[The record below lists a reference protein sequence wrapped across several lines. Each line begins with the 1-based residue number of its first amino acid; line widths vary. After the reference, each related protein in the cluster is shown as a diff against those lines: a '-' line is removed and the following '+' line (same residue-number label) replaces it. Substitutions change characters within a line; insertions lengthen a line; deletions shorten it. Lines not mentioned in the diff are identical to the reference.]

1 MAGFLAA
8 YAKDPTDV
16 EAAMARGVASA
27 AIVCTRKGAQ
37 PPTAAEVDAFL
48 A

>member
-8 YAKDPTDV
+8 YSRNPADLEDALRRG
-16 EAAMARGVASA
+16 AAAA
-27 AIVCTRKGAQ
+27 AIVCTRKGAH
-37 PPTAAEVDAFL
+37 PPTAAEVDALL